1 MTVQYEPDGPVVVV
15 TIDRSEVRTAV
26 DPNSAALLVESCERF
41 NADAALSVAV
51 LTGADGDFCSGFDL
65 KALARGEGN
74 LLDETGPGPM
84 GPTRMALDKPVIAA
98 IEGYAVAGGLELAL
112 WCDLRVAGRAATLGA
127 FNRRFGVPL
136 THPGTRR
143 LR

>member
-15 TIDRSEVRTAV
+15 TIDRPEVRNAV
-26 DPNSAALLVESCERF
+26 DPNTAALLVESFERF

-51 LTGADGDFCSGFDL
+51 LTGADGNFCSGFDL

-84 GPTRMALDKPVIAA
+84 APTPTALDKPVTPPIR
-98 IEGYAVAGGLELAL
+98 GNAVSG
-112 WCDLRVAGRAATLGA
+112 
-127 FNRRFGVPL
+127 
-136 THPGTRR
+136 
-143 LR
+143 